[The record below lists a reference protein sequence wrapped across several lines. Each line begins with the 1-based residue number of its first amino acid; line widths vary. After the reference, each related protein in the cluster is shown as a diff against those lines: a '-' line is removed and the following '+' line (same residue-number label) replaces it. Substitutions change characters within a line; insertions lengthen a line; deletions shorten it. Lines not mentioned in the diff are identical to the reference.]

1 MVYSEF
7 GGKPLNWDQSHKGT
21 VEITYYYYDSD
32 HADYYSGMEFIRKMN
47 AHKFVELSLAEYV
60 FVSLSLA
67 LVISKFFPG
76 VHNQIVSRATRLE
89 HQSLYW
95 GTAVVSNVFVYGLLL
110 TAGRGYSIFIATIKY
125 SSYPWWFSVPIIL
138 GIQEV
143 VVFLILIF
151 GATIALTRC
160 DSVRDIPIPKKM
172 AKVLINLSFCWSC
185 FCCCVCCPK
194 RCRAKTLRV
203 FVMFSFMN
211 FAYHSIMD
219 LISIVFTLFIEDYRA
234 VFLTFTLL
242 YTSLLVF
249 LVFLISLIFFHD
261 RNHDVTCCK
270 QLISCFS
277 CACVLI
283 TVFGAVTLMVIIYM
297 TIVLSLNLQGFSGI
311 LTGLIPTIALSAASW
326 YIKTKLLQ
334 RAQRHTNQDRS
345 RPGGSD
351 KCINDRER
359 EENTDDDHKML
370 LP

>member
-1 MVYSEF
+1 MHIGLPS
-7 GGKPLNWDQSHKGT
+7 
-21 VEITYYYYDSD
+21 
-32 HADYYSGMEFIRKMN
+32 
-47 AHKFVELSLAEYV
+47 LSLAEYV
-60 FVSLSLA
+60 FVSTSLA
-67 LVISKFFPG
+67 LVIAKYFPG
-76 VHNQIVSRATRLE
+76 VHDQIVSRVTRLE

-95 GTAVVSNVFVYGLLL
+95 GTAVVCNVFVYGLLL
-110 TAGRGYSIFIATIKY
+110 TVGRGFSICLATLYYSFWVVNRW
-125 SSYPWWFSVPIIL
+125 SSMPIIAL

-151 GATIALTRC
+151 GATIALTRR
-160 DSVRDIPIPKKM
+160 DSVRDIPIPKQM

-194 RCRAKTLRV
+194 RCRAKTLRFC
-203 FVMFSFMN
+203 FVQLHEFCLSQ
-211 FAYHSIMD
+211 HLD
-219 LISIVFTLFIEDYRA
+219 LISIVFTLFIEELRA
-234 VFLTFTLL
+234 TILTVTLL

-249 LVFLISLIFFHD
+249 VVFLISLIIFHD

-283 TVFGAVTLMVIIYM
+283 TAVTLMVIIYM
-297 TIVLSLNLQGFSGI
+297 TIVFSLKLQGFSGI

-334 RAQRHTNQDRS
+334 RALRQTNQDRS

-359 EENTDDDHKML
+359 EEITDDDHKML